1 VDKDDCASRIESG
14 PYGVIDVIAH
24 VSWLVV
30 DEHVSIHIVK
40 ARLTGFVPGTV
51 RRRDSN
57 TYRSE
62 LVEYIWDK
70 LERTYKTA
78 TTLER

>member
-1 VDKDDCASRIESG
+1 MSMYPSMFE
-14 PYGVIDVIAH
+14 
-24 VSWLVV
+24 
-30 DEHVSIHIVK
+30 ENNEVK
-40 ARLTGFVPGTV
+40 GGLTGFVPGTV
-51 RRRDSN
+51 RRRDSY

-70 LERTYKTA
+70 LESTYKT